1 MKLAFHVL
9 LIDDNP
15 DCNFIMREFIR
26 MVDDGITV
34 SQVES
39 AKQAENLLAGTGDFP
54 EVIFVD
60 INMPI
65 TDGFTFVQGF
75 QERYG
80 VTHSTK
86 FYMLSSSVREED
98 MDKAASFPAVHG
110 FISKSDIDA
119 NLKSA
124 LMVSHLERA

>member
-1 MKLAFHVL
+1 MCAVMKLAFHVL

-39 AKQAENLLAGTGDFP
+39 AKQAEDLLAGSGDFP

-65 TDGFTFVQGF
+65 TDGQ
-75 QERYG
+75 
-80 VTHSTK
+80 
-86 FYMLSSSVREED
+86 
-98 MDKAASFPAVHG
+98 
-110 FISKSDIDA
+110 IS
-119 NLKSA
+119 
-124 LMVSHLERA
+124 